1 MNEHPAP
8 IEPGNVVSPDTQ
20 LTNGSAPTPVEVR
33 VAGLGDALQDARS
46 MLVSLGVASKYYVL
60 NQRMVMVRNALIAAL
75 ATVLVLGSMV
85 VCWREA
91 FRQTLTIAA
100 FDVPKSLAE
109 RGITGQVV
117 AKALF
122 DELIKRR
129 ELVTTLDSGELKGA
143 WAENRAD
150 VAIPQT
156 GFSVQA
162 LFRYLRYMTGNEI
175 AIDGEIMLDGEDA
188 TLKVR
193 VAGKP
198 PTLAKGKI
206 LQWESLMGE
215 LAGGVLAVTQPAVQ
229 AAYLGLQA
237 KTPEDLKALS
247 KHLRNMEN
255 ANPKPSGAVMSVAYD
270 AYGNALRR
278 AGRSNDALL
287 AFAEAMALDP
297 NNGVAV
303 VDASAAQFE
312 LRNFDE
318 STALNK
324 RAQMMKLPDIV
335 KVRALG
341 SSVSGATNVG
351 DCDAAE
357 VALREAKASPL
368 YDARRFVRIE
378 AGYLSQCEFE
388 EARAVEMVSSYYA
401 LHPASPSATNTLLVL
416 QSLLRPEGRYRE
428 EGFKVAREAI
438 AAGVDDAYVYGNFWE
453 QLVEARRFEEAI
465 EIFKRSEHLSPDPVE
480 LEKQRLGFAARVHY
494 QRQEYAQADAI
505 NKRIYAGTTLREVW
519 DFSFAARVKLGLGQ
533 YDASIAIYEDGIKRF
548 PRSCQLWQ
556 ELGNAHA
563 ARGRPEDIAT
573 ALVTFDKGIAAVP
586 KCGLTYND
594 GARLL
599 IKQGRPAEARQK
611 LEALIK
617 IAPKSDGAM
626 IARETLASMGAKT

>member
-1 MNEHPAP
+1 MSEPTTETNVESRTDAQP
-8 IEPGNVVSPDTQ
+8 IRERSASPM
-20 LTNGSAPTPVEVR
+20 EVH
-33 VAGLGDALQDARS
+33 VTGLADALHDARA
-46 MLVSLGVASKYYVL
+46 MLVSLGVAGKYYAL
-60 NQRMVMVRNALIAAL
+60 NQRMVLVRNALISGV
-75 ATVLVLGSMV
+75 ATVLVVLIAV

-100 FDVPKSLAE
+100 FDVPRSLSE

-122 DELIKRR
+122 DELINRR

-206 LQWESLMGE
+206 LQWESLMGD

-278 AGRSNDALL
+278 AGRSQDALL

-297 NNGVAV
+297 SNGVAV
-303 VDASAAQFE
+303 VDASAAQYE

-318 STALNK
+318 STALSK
-324 RAQMMKLPDIV
+324 RAQSMKLPDSV
-335 KVRALG
+335 KLG
-341 SSVSGATNVG
+341 ELASIFSGATNVG
-351 DCDAAE
+351 DCDAAA
-357 VALREAKASPL
+357 VALREAHRSPL
-368 YDARRFVRIE
+368 YDARRFVTIE
-378 AGYLSQCEFE
+378 ASYLAQCEFE
-388 EARAVEMVSSYYA
+388 EARAVELLSRYYV
-401 LHPASPSATNTLLVL
+401 LHPASAAYANMLLIL
-416 QSLLRPEGRYRE
+416 QSIKRPEGRYSE
-428 EGFKVAREAI
+428 EGFKVARDAI
-438 AAGVDDAYVYGNFWE
+438 AAGVDNGYVYGNFSRM
-453 QLVEARRFEEAI
+453 LVEAGRFEEAF
-465 EIFKRSEHLSPDPVE
+465 EIRKRADRLVLDPVE
-480 LEKQRLGFAARVHY
+480 LEKDRADFAAWVHLN
-494 QRQEYAQADAI
+494 RREYAQADEI
-505 NKRIYAGTTLREVW
+505 YKRLYASTKLREAR
-519 DFSFAARVKLGLGQ
+519 DFSYVARVKLGLGQ
-533 YDASIAIYEDGIKRF
+533 YDASIALYQDGLKRF
-548 PRSCQLWQ
+548 PRNCQLWQ

-573 ALVTFDKGIAAVP
+573 ALATLDKGIAAVP
-586 KCGLTYND
+586 KCGLTYNAA
-594 GARLL
+594 ARLL
-599 IKQGRPAEARQK
+599 IKQGRPAEARKK

-617 IAPKSDGAM
+617 VAPKSDGAV
-626 IARETLASMGAKT
+626 IAKEILADIGVKS